1 MATVSIIFRKDKLN
15 KKGQAPVHFRI
26 IKDRKISYISS
37 SILLF
42 PNEWDEKN
50 KKVKKS
56 HPNSARFNSFLANKF
71 TELQDQ
77 VFEHETFSK
86 STTTSQLRNK
96 IYGRKPLPFFPFAE
110 GVFERYN
117 RQGQVGTHDRCKA
130 IINKL
135 KKYVKETPICFQE
148 MTPEFMV
155 EYEKHLRGKEHNNR
169 TNTIHT
175 NFKFIRQLFN
185 EAINNDLL
193 DSQFYPFKK
202 FKVKTEK
209 THRQYLTEDELTEIE
224 NLDCSDNVKLDLHR
238 DMFVFASYTGGLRV
252 SDVLKLKWRYIDK
265 THINL
270 TIKKT
275 SSQLSIK
282 IPDKAFKI
290 LEKYKPK
297 RTEKD
302 NYIFPMLPNGLH
314 EDNLVLLDTEISGAT
329 AYINKNL
336 KTIAER
342 TKIGKPLSFHISR
355 HTWATRALRKGISID
370 KVSKLM
376 GHAQIKETQIYAK
389 IVNEEL
395 DKAMDVFND

>member
-15 KKGQAPVHFRI
+15 KKGQAPVYFRI
-26 IKDRKISYISS
+26 IKDRKITYISS

-42 PNEWDEKN
+42 ENEWDEKN

-56 HPNSARFNSFLANKF
+56 HANSARFNSFLANKF
-71 TELQDQ
+71 TVLQDQ
-77 VFEHETFSK
+77 VFEHLTVSK
-86 STTTSQLRNK
+86 SLTVNQLRTEVF
-96 IYGRKPLPFFPFAE
+96 GQKPLDFFPFAE
-110 GVFERYN
+110 EVYSRYK
-117 RQGQVGTHDRCKA
+117 RQGQIGTHDRCQA
-130 IINKL
+130 IINKV
-135 KKYVKETPICFQE
+135 KEYVKGKQICFQDI
-148 MTPEFMV
+148 TVDFLA
-155 EYEKHLRGKEHNNR
+155 EYEKHLRVEKKNG

-185 EAINNDLL
+185 EAVNKDLI
-193 DSQFYPFKK
+193 DSKFDSFKRYK
-202 FKVKTEK
+202 IKTEK
-209 THRQYLTEDELTEIE
+209 THREYLTEDELTIIE
-224 NLDCSDNVKLDLHR
+224 NLDLGDSEQKYLHR
-238 DMFVFASYTGGLRV
+238 DMFIFASYAGGLRV
-252 SDVLKLKWRYIDK
+252 SDVLKLKWQNINK

-282 IPDKAFKI
+282 IPDKAFQI
-290 LEKYKPK
+290 LNKYKSQK
-297 RTEKD
+297 VVLD
-302 NYIFPMLPNGLH
+302 HYVFPMLPNGLK
-314 EDNLVLLDTEISGAT
+314 EADFIKLDNEISKGT
-329 AYINKNL
+329 ALINKSL
-336 KTIAER
+336 KAISEDSE
-342 TKIGKPLSFHISR
+342 IGKHISFHISR